1 MKKLSIKS
9 VLIMLSLIPL
19 ITAVCIIAV
28 ITSRIFVNNLKETTR
43 EQLIIAARAL
53 REYYEY
59 DIVNDNDLVDGF
71 IRYDTSYIDSMR
83 ATGVDFTL
91 FKENIRFMTTILDS
105 NGKRIEGT
113 PASEAVWQAVS
124 QGNDYYSDSV
134 KINGLDYHVYYMPI
148 KFNAKVYG
156 MAFSGKPATKIK
168 EAERNIYMIIIS
180 VSAALIALF
189 AFITIIA
196 AKKIADPLREVADR
210 IEHMLDVSRE
220 AKIKSRSRIKET
232 SQLIADAENISRVLG
247 ETVQKIHD
255 SAFALTDT
263 VKSTSE
269 RAKDS
274 SYASS
279 QISESMQG
287 LAKTTISMAGSVRQ
301 INDEINNMGG
311 IIEQAV
317 KNVDNL
323 NSHSG
328 NMTDANNEALE
339 HIESA
344 AESSARSE
352 GAIEIITKKILATNE
367 AIGKI
372 GSRVRMITDI
382 ASQTNLLSLNAG
394 IEAARAGEAGKG
406 FGVVAAEIKK
416 LAEDSKDSA
425 EQINGIAEEI
435 SKLSHDCVKQA
446 EEVKELIDEETKLLA
461 STLEKFR
468 TLADNINLS
477 VREIASVSDIT
488 RQLESIKD
496 TIMKEVTDLAAISEE
511 TSATNEE
518 VAASIETVADN
529 VKNVSDDTNTMNE
542 LADDL
547 REAISHFKR
556 ENEKIDNEIITRL

>member
-477 VREIASVSDIT
+477 VREISSVSDIT

-529 VKNVSDDTNTMNE
+529 VKNVSEHTNTMNE